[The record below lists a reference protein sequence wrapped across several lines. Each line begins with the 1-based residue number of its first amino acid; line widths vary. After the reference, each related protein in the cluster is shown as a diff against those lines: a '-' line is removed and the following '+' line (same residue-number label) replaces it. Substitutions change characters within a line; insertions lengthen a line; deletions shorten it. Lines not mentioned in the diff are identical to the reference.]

1 MAGLPARMMPAFSR
15 PIDLAVGAEELGVV
29 DVDAGD
35 DGAVGV
41 EGVDRVEPAAEAHLE
56 DHQVERR
63 RCAAG
68 AAIASVVN
76 SK

>member
-1 MAGLPARMMPAFSR
+1 MPAFSR
-15 PIDLAVGAEELGVV
+15 PIDLAVGAEVLDVV

-41 EGVDRVEPAAEAHLE
+41 EDVDRVEAAAEADLE

-63 RCAAG
+63 RREQARDRQHA
-68 AAIASVVN
+68 
-76 SK
+76 